1 MINEIINLLSYKYLN
16 VEFVADRITDIK
28 GPDEFNIFM
37 DLYYMAN
44 RVIYGDDCP
53 HSKKPADDEEPSTG
67 KEAEAP
73 ADGDRPTASPLIRTK
88 CLVCGEDIISTD
100 ENVSPFV
107 SPYVRICKHC
117 GANLDGKASK
127 KVAKAAKAEKKVE
140 VAEEKPA
147 EKKTT
152 AKKSTST
159 TTKKAPAK
167 KSATKTAQPKTIT
180 RDGGDK

>member
-1 MINEIINLLSYKYLN
+1 MKLHVKKGDN
-16 VEFVADRITDIK
+16 VVVLAGKDK
-28 GPDEFNIFM
+28 G
-37 DLYYMAN
+37 
-44 RVIYGDDCP
+44 
-53 HSKKPADDEEPSTG
+53 KTG
-67 KEAEAP
+67 K
-73 ADGDRPTASPLIRTK
+73 I
-88 CLVCGEDIISTD
+88 LVANPSDNTVVVEGVNIISKNKKARTAQ
-100 ENVSPFV
+100 EKSAIVKKEGKINVSNVQIICPSCNKATRV
-107 SPYVRICKHC
+107 AHSEVEGKNVRICKHC
-117 GANLDGKASK
+117 GASLDGKASK